1 MSGAAGSVNGVKD
14 ALSAAEARRMAL
26 AAQGLAGAR
35 PSAPTIRHVRRE
47 LARMHVLQID
57 SVNVFA
63 RSHYVPLLSRL
74 GPYDTGLL
82 DRLVL
87 TPSARGPEFVEYLA
101 HEATF
106 VPVADWPLWR
116 FRMDAMRAK
125 HGGEGSWFAANTD
138 TVSWVRAE
146 LAERG
151 PLRPAEI
158 ERDLPASRGPW
169 WGWDDVKRALEMLWR
184 FGEVAIAGRSGFERR
199 YGLAE
204 QVIPAEHLARSLPH
218 EDAIVELVH
227 RAARASGVATA
238 ADLADYHRLRD
249 RRAVHTALDRLV
261 AEGELA
267 PVAVRGWER
276 GGRAVPAWRH
286 RDAVLPRRID
296 RATVLTPFDPVVWF
310 RERAERMFGFA
321 YRIEIYTPAERR
333 RFGYYS
339 LPLLVGDRI
348 VGRADLKAE
357 RATSTLR
364 VQSAWWEP
372 GAASPEVAERA
383 AAALRDAAHWQGL
396 ESLSVSDWGDAADD
410 LARVL
415 DAPRH
420 GHPGALRATAD

>member
-204 QVIPAEHLARSLPH
+204 QVIPPSISPAPSPTRTRSSSSCVARRGPRGSP
-218 EDAIVELVH
+218 
-227 RAARASGVATA
+227 RRRTWRTTTGCATA
-238 ADLADYHRLRD
+238 APSTPRWTGSS
-249 RRAVHTALDRLV
+249 RRASWRRSRCEGGSAAGGPSRPGGTAMRCC
-261 AEGELA
+261 
-267 PVAVRGWER
+267 
-276 GGRAVPAWRH
+276 RAV
-286 RDAVLPRRID
+286 
-296 RATVLTPFDPVVWF
+296 
-310 RERAERMFGFA
+310 
-321 YRIEIYTPAERR
+321 
-333 RFGYYS
+333 
-339 LPLLVGDRI
+339 
-348 VGRADLKAE
+348 
-357 RATSTLR
+357 ST
-364 VQSAWWEP
+364 
-372 GAASPEVAERA
+372 
-383 AAALRDAAHWQGL
+383 
-396 ESLSVSDWGDAADD
+396 
-410 LARVL
+410 
-415 DAPRH
+415 APRS
-420 GHPGALRATAD
+420 